1 MKKYTLLNLFKSVAF
16 FTLITFS
23 TSIYSQYYESE
34 TGENNKESN
43 TNSSADFKDRLY
55 YGGNI
60 GFNILANILFLEA
73 SPIIGYKISD
83 NLSAGLGGKMMFVRY
98 MQFKENYS
106 IYGGSVFSRYRILD
120 QFFLHAEFEVLNAYE
135 RQFTSPNYGNRATA
149 NMFFVGAG
157 YSSGGGGLN
166 LQAMLLY
173 DLIDHY
179 NSPYQGSYIFG
190 NQGPPVILR
199 VGFTVGF

>member
-1 MKKYTLLNLFKSVAF
+1 VKKYTFLTFFKSVAF
-16 FTLITFS
+16 FALITFS
-23 TSIYSQYYESE
+23 TSIHSQYYEGELGE
-34 TGENNKESN
+34 TDKESN
-43 TNSSADFKDRLY
+43 STSSATFKDRLY

-73 SPIIGYKISD
+73 SPIVGYKISD

-135 RQFTSPNYGNRATA
+135 RQFTSPNYGQRASA

-173 DLIDHY
+173 DLIDHH